1 MKAIIVRGVRKDFGK
16 LSVLKGIDLDVEQGE
31 VFTLLGANGAGKS
44 TLINILTTLS
54 RPNHGTVSIMGLD
67 PIQDGNRV
75 RKLISLNAQ
84 TATLDGEFS
93 GMENLR
99 LVAQLRGV
107 KDRKTAI
114 TTLAER
120 LDLTSF
126 LNRQVKTYSGGM
138 RRRLDIAMSLI
149 GNPQIVFLDEP
160 TTGVDPQNRL
170 ALWQMIR
177 EIRDAGKTV
186 FLTTQYLDEA
196 DALSDHIGFIHDG
209 VIVKYGTPNE
219 IKQRVITTYTVQ
231 VKSGEQKVA
240 ENALAMA
247 GIDYTIVEH
256 NISLSAVNA
265 KKALAVLLATS
276 ITIER
281 FDRDE
286 SDLESIFL
294 NVINQGGSYANN

>member
-1 MKAIIVRGVRKDFGK
+1 MKAITVRGVRKDFGK
-16 LSVLKGIDLDVEQGE
+16 LAVLKGIDLDVEQGE

-84 TATLDGEFS
+84 TATLDDEFS